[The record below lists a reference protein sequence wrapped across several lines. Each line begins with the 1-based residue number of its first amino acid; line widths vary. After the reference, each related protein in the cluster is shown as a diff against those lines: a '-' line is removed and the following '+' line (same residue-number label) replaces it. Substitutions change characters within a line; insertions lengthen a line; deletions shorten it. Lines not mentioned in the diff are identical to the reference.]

1 MGGAVDQRK
10 VRRVFRLRHAG
21 SSRRD
26 QVRAP
31 RVTRAGL
38 VQGSY
43 QPVTHW
49 IERLHAAVENE
60 LGLDLLG
67 PQQRVLLVRAMA
79 DVARAAGDPAI
90 LRPALTRLVRAVTAI
105 GRPTGPVT
113 DLAFE
118 AVRALNYD

>member
-1 MGGAVDQRK
+1 MGGTVGERR
-10 VRRVFRLRHAG
+10 VRRVFRWRHAG
-21 SSRRD
+21 SSRLETVGR
-26 QVRAP
+26 P
-31 RVTRAGL
+31 PVTRAGL

-67 PQQRVLLVRAMA
+67 PQQRALLAQAMT
-79 DVARAAGDPAI
+79 DVVRAAGDPVT